1 MGVNKWACRRQGNLG
16 VRGAIKGTKDEV
28 LAWMKSHFAGL
39 RPCDMEHRVI
49 PAWIAGYKGEA
60 MIFETARGE
69 EVYLVEDIG
78 AHHKDEAL
86 TVLAEMNK
94 FLDTYSMAEVVKEEE
109 KHYLPLLEKLRSL
122 GWVALSDKVYK
133 KNGVVH
139 FRQKLVDPDSE
150 ETWDIP

>member
-1 MGVNKWACRRQGNLG
+1 MNKWACRRQGNFG
-16 VRGAIKGTKDEV
+16 VRGAIKGTKEEV

-39 RPCDMEHRVI
+39 RSCDVEHRDI
-49 PAWIAGYKGEA
+49 PAWIAWYKGEA
-60 MIFETARGE
+60 MMFETAEGD
-69 EVYLVEDIG
+69 EVYLVEDI
-78 AHHKDEAL
+78 AADHKDEAL

-122 GWVALSDKVYK
+122 GWVALSDKLYR
-133 KNGVVH
+133 KNGNMH
-139 FRQKLVDPDSE
+139 FRQKFVDPDSE

>member
-1 MGVNKWACRRQGNLG
+1 MGKNKWACRRQGNFG

-39 RPCDMEHRVI
+39 RPCDAERRVV
-49 PAWIAGYKGEA
+49 PAWIAEHKGEA
-60 MIFETARGE
+60 MMFETAKGE

-78 AHHKDEAL
+78 ADHKEEAL
-86 TVLAEMNK
+86 KVLDDVNK
-94 FLDTYSMAEVVKEEE
+94 FLDSHSMAETVKEEE
-109 KHYLPLLEKLRSL
+109 KHYLPLLDKIRSL
-122 GWVALSDKVYK
+122 GWIALSDKVYR
-133 KNGVVH
+133 KNGDVH

>member
-1 MGVNKWACRRQGNLG
+1 MNKWACRRQGNLG
-16 VRGAIKGTKDEV
+16 VRGAIKGTKEEV
-28 LAWMKSHFAGL
+28 LAWMKGHFVGL

-60 MIFETARGE
+60 MIFETA
-69 EVYLVEDIG
+69 
-78 AHHKDEAL
+78 KDEAL

-94 FLDTYSMAEVVKEEE
+94 FLDAYSMAEVVKEEE

>member
-1 MGVNKWACRRQGNLG
+1 MNKWAYRRQGNLG

-28 LAWMKSHFAGL
+28 LAWMKSHFVGL

-60 MIFETARGE
+60 MIFETAKGE

-78 AHHKDEAL
+78 PDHKNEAL
-86 TVLAEMNK
+86 TVLAEINK

-109 KHYLPLLEKLRSL
+109 KHYLPLLDKIRSL
-122 GWVALSDKVYK
+122 GWVALSDKLYR
-133 KNGVVH
+133 KNGNVH
-139 FRQKLVDPDSE
+139 FRQRLVDPDSE